1 MSSNLDKDKQKEEE
15 EKRKRKEKK
24 ESQKRTEEENLKKIN
39 LQQSE
44 KIRLNYVFNQ
54 LCELENEKSSDD
66 DSKSK
71 KYLQN
76 INKKAKEK
84 QMKFTKGV
92 IKSKLGKMNKK
103 NYKNKDDEDEDEKGK
118 KEPKKKFSQKA
129 LRKVIRKFCNEF
141 AKDELDNM
149 IWEVDENLDG
159 YISED
164 EFENM
169 YKKCITDE
177 NEEEGKKLFYLT
189 QFLMY
194 DKDEKHEICV
204 EDTLEILCARHQN
217 NVDQALDAI
226 FDIEKIDE
234 NENNN
239 ENKKL
244 RYNKSLG
251 RGNKETLSSLLRRK
265 SDLSLDKKEKNVNMK
280 TEINNQMVENNPKT
294 FNIKNLKFGDNKSN
308 TITDNNIK
316 IIQLDSAKVDKT
328 TNFNTINEHKLKKS
342 LSEPHNLQNSY
353 KKTPIFEKKISN
365 IETIKEEND
374 IKNNSPQKRLQNVN
388 GYKLRELTI
397 QNEGG
402 MRHKSKRICV

>member
-129 LRKVIRKFCNEF
+129 LRKVIRKLCNEF

-177 NEEEGKKLFYLT
+177 NEEEGKKLFYLI

-194 DKDEKHEICV
+194 DKDEKHEITV

-217 NVDQALDAI
+217 NVDQVLDSI
-226 FDIEKIDE
+226 FDIEKIDK
-234 NENNN
+234 NG
-239 ENKKL
+239 KKRKL
-244 RYNKSLG
+244 KR
-251 RGNKETLSSLLRRK
+251 ETLSFLEYAQRMHE
-265 SDLSLDKKEKNVNMK
+265 LSMKKR
-280 TEINNQMVENNPKT
+280 NQISNLKKT
-294 FNIKNLKFGDNKSN
+294 FCDNLKQEALKE
-308 TITDNNIK
+308 
-316 IIQLDSAKVDKT
+316 AKERAERK
-328 TNFNTINEHKLKKS
+328 NF
-342 LSEPHNLQNSY
+342 
-353 KKTPIFEKKISN
+353 
-365 IETIKEEND
+365 EEN
-374 IKNNSPQKRLQNVN
+374 QL
-388 GYKLRELTI
+388 
-397 QNEGG
+397 
-402 MRHKSKRICV
+402 

>member
-39 LQQSE
+39 HQQSE

-103 NYKNKDDEDEDEKGK
+103 NYKNKDDEDEDEKEK

-129 LRKVIRKFCNEF
+129 LRKVIRKLCNEF

-234 NENNN
+234 NE
-239 ENKKL
+239 KK
-244 RYNKSLG
+244 
-251 RGNKETLSSLLRRK
+251 
-265 SDLSLDKKEKNVNMK
+265 
-280 TEINNQMVENNPKT
+280 
-294 FNIKNLKFGDNKSN
+294 
-308 TITDNNIK
+308 
-316 IIQLDSAKVDKT
+316 
-328 TNFNTINEHKLKKS
+328 
-342 LSEPHNLQNSY
+342 
-353 KKTPIFEKKISN
+353 KKIKR
-365 IETIKEEND
+365 ETISLHE
-374 IKNNSPQKRLQNVN
+374 
-388 GYKLRELTI
+388 Y
-397 QNEGG
+397 
-402 MRHKSKRICV
+402 